1 MSNKHSWTRP
11 APWPDSLGC
20 FFLSPGYAARSG
32 CSGNGCCE
40 RSEVKRQFSLAASK
54 VHWVVT
60 RGMCPALSRPGRNCF
75 SVRVLQRWNAGWEL
89 LCPPYLSPW
98 LSASLCFSCGPIFIY
113 LFIFSRKRA
122 FSALYIPLIKSR
134 VSLPFVAILE
144 VPVDCWMLNN
154 VFPVWKSQLPGS
166 SQDGSEDL
174 EPW

>member
-1 MSNKHSWTRP
+1 MSYILQLSKKAFSNWKLKTVSNKHSWTRP

-98 LSASLCFSCGPIFIY
+98 LSAALCFSCAPIFIY
-113 LFIFSRKRA
+113 LF
-122 FSALYIPLIKSR
+122 SAEKEL
-134 VSLPFVAILE
+134 SLHFT
-144 VPVDCWMLNN
+144 
-154 VFPVWKSQLPGS
+154 S
-166 SQDGSEDL
+166 
-174 EPW
+174 PW